1 MLMPAIRRA
10 VWLLVWATVGPVGAA
25 EFRIESRIY
34 QGKDK
39 QPLSRSLTLFHAG
52 VIYDYLDEP
61 KRVAVLDPKGGRFI
75 LLDPQRKL
83 RAEVKTSDVRRFTD
97 GLQELL
103 TKSGSAQAR
112 FQARP
117 SFAVDW
123 NEPSGVLSLTSETLS
138 YTVDARP
145 APSAE
150 VAEQYR
156 EFCDWCAQLNALL
169 SPAGSPPFARFA
181 LDRELVGRSLVP
193 KQVSL
198 HVGGMLGSPTVKMH
212 SEHEFAWRLLD
223 ADRRRIDETGQ
234 QLSSF
239 APINVSNFTTVASKK

>member
-1 MLMPAIRRA
+1 MLTPAIRLA
-10 VWLLVWATVGPVGAA
+10 AWVLVWAAAGSAFAA

-34 QGKDK
+34 QGKEK
-39 QPLSRSLTLFHAG
+39 QPVSRSLTLFHAG

-83 RAEVKTSDVRRFTD
+83 RAEVKNTDVRRFTD

-103 TKSGSAQAR
+103 AKSGSAQAR
-112 FQARP
+112 FQAQP
-117 SFAVDW
+117 SFSVDW
-123 NEPSGVLSLTSETLS
+123 SEPAGTLSLTSETMT
-138 YTVDARP
+138 YKVDARP
-145 APSAE
+145 APSAD

-181 LDRELVGRSLVP
+181 LDQELAQRGLVP

-198 HVGGMLGSPTVKMH
+198 HINGMLGSPSVKVH

-239 APINVSNFTTVASKK
+239 EPINVSNFTAVATKK